1 MQGKPMK
8 SASNLNDDDKLKK
21 LRAALARQSAQLN
34 LNTPIEIQLS
44 NWINAGP
51 KWNIAVTLHTPLR
64 LRYLQN
70 GYDELWLE
78 RQISVFFNML
88 SKKIFAGIPKKQR
101 PMLRRLITLE
111 KDTYVGWHAHGVIT
125 TPDHLDD
132 DTLIDAINEVWGSMM
147 NPYASR
153 EFKDRLVW
161 CEAIRGNYQQYCV
174 KAALTS
180 QAHGYSGQFGTISLH
195 NTHL

>member
-1 MQGKPMK
+1 M
-8 SASNLNDDDKLKK
+8 KK
-21 LRAALARQSAQLN
+21 LRVELVRQSARLN
-34 LNTPIEIQLS
+34 PNTPVETQLS

-64 LRYLQN
+64 LRYLQE

-78 RQISVFFNML
+78 RQISVFFNIL
-88 SKKIFAGIPKKQR
+88 SKRIFAGIPKKQR

-125 TPDHLDD
+125 TPDHLADE
-132 DTLIDAINEVWGSMM
+132 TLIEAINEVWGSMM

-153 EFKDRLVW
+153 EFKDRLAW
-161 CEAIRGNYQQYCV
+161 CEAIHGNYQQYCL
-174 KAALTS
+174 KTALS
-180 QAHGYSGQFGTISLH
+180 AQAHGYSGQFGTISLH
-195 NTHL
+195 NTYL

>member
-1 MQGKPMK
+1 MK
-8 SASNLNDDDKLKK
+8 SANILNDDDKLKK
-21 LRAALARQSAQLN
+21 LRAALARQSARLN
-34 LNTPIEIQLS
+34 LNTPVEIQLS

-64 LRYLQN
+64 LRYLQE

-132 DTLIDAINEVWGSMM
+132 ETLIEAINEVWGAMM

-161 CEAIRGNYQQYCV
+161 CEPIRGNYQQYCV

>member
-1 MQGKPMK
+1 MK
-8 SASNLNDDDKLKK
+8 SESNLNDDDKLKK
-21 LRAALARQSAQLN
+21 LRAALARQSARLN
-34 LNTPIEIQLS
+34 LNTPVEIQLS
-44 NWINAGP
+44 NWVNSGP

-111 KDTYVGWHAHGVIT
+111 KDTYVG
-125 TPDHLDD
+125 
-132 DTLIDAINEVWGSMM
+132 
-147 NPYASR
+147 
-153 EFKDRLVW
+153 
-161 CEAIRGNYQQYCV
+161 
-174 KAALTS
+174 
-180 QAHGYSGQFGTISLH
+180 
-195 NTHL
+195 